1 MAVLHRIDMDVIDVT
16 REIVFITNLMLPEAP
31 LRDAAFALAQA

>member
-1 MAVLHRIDMDVIDVT
+1 MDVIDVT

-31 LRDAAFALAQA
+31 LPDASFAFAQA